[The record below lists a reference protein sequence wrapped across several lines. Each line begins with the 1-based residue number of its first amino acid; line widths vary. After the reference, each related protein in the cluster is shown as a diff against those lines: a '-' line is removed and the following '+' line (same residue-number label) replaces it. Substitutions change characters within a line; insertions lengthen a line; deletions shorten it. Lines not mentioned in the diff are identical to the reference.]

1 MKLVPGS
8 RGLAG
13 SLEEIAM
20 RSSHFGLMSS
30 VVALSLGVLAACG
43 GSHPEA
49 SSPSGSTVAAV
60 SPDGPKEEPLTEA
73 PKPPKATGNPF
84 TGMKLWIDPESLA
97 MLKANSLRKSDPEK
111 AKILDKIAQQPQA
124 LWVGDWNKDV
134 KRYIEYII
142 GKTKADGAAP
152 IFILYNVPG
161 RDCGQHSKGGLKTGE
176 EYRRWIRKVAQGA
189 GQEKVVFV
197 LEPDALGLLDKCLTQ
212 QQQEERLSIIW
223 DAVKVL
229 RQNPNAAVYLDAGHA
244 HWAPADVMA
253 ERLKKAGIEDAH
265 GFSLNTSNYVWD
277 KENIEFGHK
286 VSKLVGGA
294 PFILDT
300 SRNGNG
306 QDEKLE
312 WCNPPGRHIGKLPTT
327 ETGDPL
333 IQAYL
338 WLKRPG
344 ESDGECNGGPKAGA
358 FWLEQALELAK

>member
-1 MKLVPGS
+1 MSLLS
-8 RGLAG
+8 R
-13 SLEEIAM
+13 
-20 RSSHFGLMSS
+20 FGLGSS
-30 VVALSLGVLAACG
+30 SFFGSCLLAALALAACG
-43 GSHPEA
+43 GSKPGA
-49 SSPSGSTVAAV
+49 TAPSSPSSAA
-60 SPDGPKEEPLTEA
+60 SPDGPSEPALAEA

-84 TGMKLWIDPESLA
+84 KGMKLWVDPESLS
-97 MLKANSLRKSDPEK
+97 MLTATSLRTKEPEK

-134 KRYIEYII
+134 KRYIEDIT
-142 GKTKADGAAP
+142 GKAKTDGAAP

-161 RDCGQHSKGGLKTGE
+161 RDCGQHSAGGLKTSE
-176 EYRRWIRKVAQGA
+176 EYKRWVRQVAQGA
-189 GQEKVVFV
+189 GQEKVVFI
-197 LEPDALGLLDKCLTQ
+197 LEPDALGLLDKCLSKEQ
-212 QQQEERLSIIW
+212 QAERVALIW

-244 HWAPADVMA
+244 HWAPAPDMA
-253 ERLKKAGIEDAH
+253 DRLKRAGIEDAH
-265 GFSLNTSNYVWD
+265 GFALNVSNYVWD
-277 KENIEFGHK
+277 ADNIKFGHE

-306 QDEKLE
+306 QDAKLE
-312 WCNPPGRHIGKLPTT
+312 WCNPPGRHIGKLPTV

-333 IQAYL
+333 IQAFL

-358 FWLEQALELAK
+358 FWLDQALELAK

>member
-1 MKLVPGS
+1 MSLFS
-8 RGLAG
+8 R
-13 SLEEIAM
+13 
-20 RSSHFGLMSS
+20 FGLGSS
-30 VVALSLGVLAACG
+30 SFFGSCLLGALALAACG
-43 GSHPEA
+43 GSKPDA
-49 SSPSGSTVAAV
+49 TAPSSPSTAV
-60 SPDGPKEEPLTEA
+60 SPDGPAEPALTEA

-84 TGMKLWIDPESLA
+84 KGMKLWVDPESLA
-97 MLKANSLRKSDPEK
+97 MLTATSLRTKEPEK

-142 GKTKADGAAP
+142 GKTKTDGAAP

-161 RDCGQHSKGGLKTGE
+161 RDCGQHSAGGLKTDA
-176 EYRRWIRKVAQGA
+176 EYKRWVRKVAQGA
-189 GQEKVVFV
+189 GQEKVVFI
-197 LEPDALGLLDKCLTQ
+197 LEPDALGLLDKCLSKEQ
-212 QQQEERLSIIW
+212 QAERVALIW

-244 HWAPADVMA
+244 HWAPAPDMA
-253 ERLKKAGIEDAH
+253 DRLKRAGIEDAH
-265 GFSLNTSNYVWD
+265 GFALNVSNYVWD
-277 KENIEFGHK
+277 AENIKFGHE
-286 VSKLVGGA
+286 VSKMVGGA

-306 QDEKLE
+306 QDAKLE
-312 WCNPPGRHIGKLPTT
+312 WCNPPGRKIGKLPSL

-333 IQAYL
+333 IHAFL

-358 FWLEQALELAK
+358 FWLDQALELAK

>member
-1 MKLVPGS
+1 M
-8 RGLAG
+8 
-13 SLEEIAM
+13 SLLF
-20 RSSHFGLMSS
+20 RFGLRSFAAVS
-30 VVALSLGVLAACG
+30 CLALSGALAACG
-43 GSHPEA
+43 GAKTEA
-49 SSPSGSTVAAV
+49 NTAGAS
-60 SPDGPKEEPLTEA
+60 DGPIVNPDERVEEKVVEA
-73 PKPPKATGNPF
+73 PKPPKATDNPF
-84 TGMKLWIDPESLA
+84 KGMKLWVDPDSLA
-97 MLKANSLRKSDPEK
+97 MLTANKLRQSDPEK

-142 GKTKADGAAP
+142 GKAKADGAAP

-161 RDCGQHSKGGLKTGE
+161 RDCGQHSAGGLKTDD

-197 LEPDALGLLDKCLTQ
+197 LEPDALGLLDKCLSKEQ
-212 QQQEERLSIIW
+212 QAERVALIW

-244 HWAPADVMA
+244 HWAPAPDMA
-253 ERLKKAGIEDAH
+253 DRLKRAGIEDAH
-265 GFSLNTSNYVWD
+265 GFALNVSNYVWD
-277 KENIEFGHK
+277 AENIKFGHE
-286 VSKLVGGA
+286 VSKMVGGA

-306 QDEKLE
+306 QDAKLE
-312 WCNPPGRHIGKLPTT
+312 WCNPPGRKLGKLPTI

-333 IQAYL
+333 IHAFL

-344 ESDGECNGGPKAGA
+344 ESDGECNGGPKAGV
-358 FWLEQALELAK
+358 FWLEQALDLAK

>member
-1 MKLVPGS
+1 MTLRSRFGLGSSSFFRSCLLVALALS
-8 RGLAG
+8 ACAG
-13 SLEEIAM
+13 SK
-20 RSSHFGLMSS
+20 SD
-30 VVALSLGVLAACG
+30 AAAPTG
-43 GSHPEA
+43 Q
-49 SSPSGSTVAAV
+49 SGDV
-60 SPDGPKEEPLTEA
+60 SADAPAEPAPAEA
-73 PKPPKATGNPF
+73 PKPPKATENPF
-84 TGMKLWIDPESLA
+84 KGMKLWVDPESLS
-97 MLKANSLRKSDPEK
+97 MLTANSLRKKDPEK

-134 KRYIEYII
+134 ERYIDYII

-161 RDCGQHSKGGLKTGE
+161 RDCGQHSAGGLKTGE
-176 EYRRWIRKVAQGA
+176 EYRRWVRKVAQGA

-197 LEPDALGLLDKCLTQ
+197 LEPDALGLLDKCLTKA
-212 QQQEERLSIIW
+212 QQEERLSIIW

-244 HWAPADVMA
+244 HWAPAPVMA
-253 ERLKKAGIEDAH
+253 ERLKRAGIEDAH
-265 GFSLNTSNYVWD
+265 GFALNVSNYVWD
-277 KENIEFGHK
+277 AENIKFGHE

-306 QDEKLE
+306 QDPNLE
-312 WCNPPGRHIGKLPTT
+312 WCNPPARKLGKLPTL

-333 IQAYL
+333 IHAFL

-358 FWLEQALELAK
+358 FWLERALELAK

>member
-1 MKLVPGS
+1 MIRSALFSVRS
-8 RGLAG
+8 FLLA
-13 SLEEIAM
+13 SAC
-20 RSSHFGLMSS
+20 S
-30 VVALSLGVLAACG
+30 LAACG
-43 GSHPEA
+43 GSHPDA
-49 SSPSGSTVAAV
+49 AAPSSGPATAAV
-60 SPDGPKEEPLTEA
+60 SSTPAGDEPLTEA

-84 TGMKLWIDPESLA
+84 TGMKLWVDPESLS
-97 MLKANSLRKSDPEK
+97 MLTANSLRKKDPEK

-161 RDCGQHSKGGLKTGE
+161 RDCGQHSKGGLKTGD
-176 EYRRWIRKVAQGA
+176 EYRHWIRKVAQGA

-212 QQQEERLSIIW
+212 EQQDERLSIIW

-253 ERLKKAGIEDAH
+253 ERLKKAGIEDAM

>member
-1 MKLVPGS
+1 MTRSALFSVRS
-8 RGLAG
+8 FMLA
-13 SLEEIAM
+13 SAC
-20 RSSHFGLMSS
+20 
-30 VVALSLGVLAACG
+30 ALAACG
-43 GSHPEA
+43 GSHQDAAAP
-49 SSPSGSTVAAV
+49 SSDSGAAV
-60 SPDGPKEEPLTEA
+60 SSTPAADEPLTDA
-73 PKPPKATGNPF
+73 PKPPKASGNPF
-84 TGMKLWIDPESLA
+84 TGMKLWVDPESLS
-97 MLKANSLRKSDPEK
+97 MLTANSLRKKDPEK
-111 AKILDKIAQQPQA
+111 AKVLDKIAQQPQA

-176 EYRRWIRKVAQGA
+176 EYRRWIRKVAKGA

-212 QQQEERLSIIW
+212 EQQDERLAIIW

-253 ERLKKAGIEDAH
+253 ERLKKAGIEDAM

-312 WCNPPGRHIGKLPTT
+312 WCNPPGRHIGKLPTI

>member
-1 MKLVPGS
+1 MSLIS
-8 RGLAG
+8 R
-13 SLEEIAM
+13 
-20 RSSHFGLMSS
+20 FGLGWSS
-30 VVALSLGVLAACG
+30 SLGSACLLGALALTACG
-43 GSHPEA
+43 A
-49 SSPSGSTVAAV
+49 SKTDANAPNTAAV
-60 SPDGPKEEPLTEA
+60 GPDTSKADEPLTEA

-84 TGMKLWIDPESLA
+84 KDMKLWIDPDSLS
-97 MLKANSLRKSDPEK
+97 MLTANRLRKSEPDK

-124 LWVGDWNKDV
+124 LWVGDWNKDA
-134 KRYIEYII
+134 KRYIEYVID
-142 GKTKADGAAP
+142 KTKADGAAP

-161 RDCGQHSKGGLKTGE
+161 RDCGQHSAGGLKTGD
-176 EYRRWIRKVAQGA
+176 EYRRWIRKIAKGA
-189 GQEKVVFV
+189 GQEKVVFI
-197 LEPDALGLLDKCLTQ
+197 LEPDALGLLDKCLSKEQ
-212 QQQEERLSIIW
+212 QDERLAIIW

-244 HWAPADVMA
+244 HWAPAPDMA
-253 ERLKKAGIEDAH
+253 DRLKRAGIEDAH
-265 GFSLNTSNYVWD
+265 GFALNVSNYVWD
-277 KENIEFGHK
+277 AENIKFGHE
-286 VSKLVGGA
+286 VSKMVGGA

-312 WCNPPGRHIGKLPTT
+312 WCNPPGRHIGKLPTI

-333 IQAYL
+333 IHAFL

>member
-1 MKLVPGS
+1 M
-8 RGLAG
+8 
-13 SLEEIAM
+13 SLLH
-20 RSSHFGLMSS
+20 RFGLLSCL
-30 VVALSLGVLAACG
+30 ALSIAGCG
-43 GSHPEA
+43 GSQPEA
-49 SSPSGSTVAAV
+49 SAPAAESTPSASASA
-60 SPDGPKEEPLTEA
+60 PAKDKEEPLTEA
-73 PKPPKATGNPF
+73 PKPPKAEGNPF
-84 TGMKLWIDPESLA
+84 KNMKLWVDPESLS
-97 MLKANSLRKSDPEK
+97 MLTANSLRKKDPEK

-124 LWVGDWNKDV
+124 LWVGHWNKDV
-134 KRYIEYII
+134 KRYMEYII

-161 RDCGQHSKGGLKTGE
+161 RDCGQHSSAGAIETADQ
-176 EYRRWIRKVAQGA
+176 YRRWIRKIAAGV

-197 LEPDALGLLDKCLTQ
+197 LEPDALGLLDKNENGAQCLTPEKQ
-212 QQQEERLSIIW
+212 AERLAIIW

-253 ERLKKAGIEDAH
+253 ERLKKAGIEDAN

-277 KENIEFGHK
+277 KENIEYGHK

-294 PFILDT
+294 PFILDS

-306 QDEKLE
+306 QDPKLQ

-358 FWLEQALELAK
+358 FWLDQAIELAK

>member
-1 MKLVPGS
+1 MSLFS
-8 RGLAG
+8 RFRLC
-13 SLEEIAM
+13 SSIA
-20 RSSHFGLMSS
+20 L
-30 VVALSLGVLAACG
+30 LSLAACG
-43 GSHPEA
+43 GAQPEA
-49 SSPSGSTVAAV
+49 SPPSSQSSASSTPSAPAV
-60 SPDGPKEEPLTEA
+60 EEPITDA
-73 PKPPKATGNPF
+73 PKPPKAEGNPF
-84 TGMKLWIDPESLA
+84 KDMKLWIDPESLS
-97 MLKANSLRKSDPEK
+97 MLTANSLRKKEPEK

-124 LWVGDWNKDV
+124 MWVGDWNKDV

-161 RDCGQHSKGGLKTGE
+161 RDCGQHSKGGLKTGDD
-176 EYRRWIRKVAQGA
+176 YRRWIRKVAKGA

-197 LEPDALGLLDKCLTQ
+197 LEPDALGQLDKCLSAEQ
-212 QQQEERLSIIW
+212 QTERLAIIW

-229 RQNPNAAVYLDAGHA
+229 RQNPNAYVYLDAGHA
-244 HWAPADVMA
+244 HWAPAPDMA
-253 ERLKKAGIEDAH
+253 ERLKKAGIEDAN

-277 KENIEFGHK
+277 AENIKFGHTL
-286 VSKLVGGA
+286 SKMVGGA
-294 PFILDT
+294 PFILDS

-344 ESDGECNGGPKAGA
+344 ESDGECNGGPKAGV
-358 FWLEQALELAK
+358 FWLERALELAK

>member
-1 MKLVPGS
+1 
-8 RGLAG
+8 
-13 SLEEIAM
+13 M
-20 RSSHFGLMSS
+20 RSSHFGLLSS
-30 VVALSLGVLAACG
+30 VVALSLCALAACG
-43 GSHPEA
+43 GSQPGA
-49 SSPSGSTVAAV
+49 SSPSGSTVTAV

-84 TGMKLWIDPESLA
+84 TGMKLWIDPESLS

-111 AKILDKIAQQPQA
+111 AKVLDKIAQQPQA

-212 QQQEERLSIIW
+212 EQQDERLSIIW

-253 ERLKKAGIEDAH
+253 ERLKKAGIEDAM

-358 FWLEQALELAK
+358 FWLEQALDLAK

>member
-1 MKLVPGS
+1 MLS
-8 RGLAG
+8 R
-13 SLEEIAM
+13 
-20 RSSHFGLMSS
+20 FGLGSS
-30 VVALSLGVLAACG
+30 SFFGSCLLAALPLSACG
-43 GSHPEA
+43 GSRSDAAAPSAPSAAA
-49 SSPSGSTVAAV
+49 SPNGSA
-60 SPDGPKEEPLTEA
+60 EPALSEA

-84 TGMKLWIDPESLA
+84 KGMKLWVDPESLS
-97 MLKANSLRKSDPEK
+97 MLTANSLRKKDPEK
-111 AKILDKIAQQPQA
+111 AKILDRIAQQPQA

-134 KRYIEYII
+134 KRYIENII

-161 RDCGQHSKGGLKTGE
+161 RDCGQHSAGGLKTAD
-176 EYRRWIRKVAQGA
+176 EYRRWIREVAQGA
-189 GQEKVVFV
+189 GQEKVVFI
-197 LEPDALGLLDKCLTQ
+197 LEPDALGLLDKCLTKEQ
-212 QQQEERLSIIW
+212 QAERLSIIW

-244 HWAPADVMA
+244 HWAPASAMA
-253 ERLKKAGIEDAH
+253 ERLKGAGIEDAH
-265 GFSLNTSNYVWD
+265 GFALNVSNYVWD
-277 KENIEFGHK
+277 AENIKFGHE

-306 QDEKLE
+306 QDPKLE
-312 WCNPPGRHIGKLPTT
+312 WCNPPGRKIGKLPTL

-333 IQAYL
+333 IHAFL

-358 FWLEQALELAK
+358 FWLDQAIELAK